1 MSSGERP
8 EDHQQ
13 PAFPSYT
20 DGPSNTDRPQDETGR
35 PQDETQPL
43 QDQTQPLHEHTQ
55 SLYQSQPQ
63 YPAQPQYPSQPQY
76 PGPQYPAQPQYP
88 GRPQYQTGGY
98 PMQPGYPDMPAYGT
112 LRDNS
117 TATLAL
123 VLGLIGL
130 VTGIVIVSPIAW
142 WKGQEALNEIDD
154 APGVYNNR
162 GMALGGKI
170 CGIIGTVLLGL
181 ALLFI
186 AAMVILFVSI

>member
-8 EDHQQ
+8 EDHVQQ
-13 PAFPSYT
+13 AFPSY
-20 DGPSNTDRPQDETGR
+20 TGR
-35 PQDETQPL
+35 PQDEAGRPQDETTQPL
-43 QDQTQPLHEHTQ
+43 QDPTQPLHEHTQ

-76 PGPQYPAQPQYP
+76 PAQPQYP
-88 GRPQYQTGGY
+88 GQPQYQTGGY

-123 VLGLIGL
+123 VLGLLGL
-130 VTGIVIVSPIAW
+130 VTGIVVVSPIAW